1 MHAFA
6 SQRGRG
12 AAWVIAVYL
21 AALAVAS
28 LCVVALAGN
37 PLTAAAVA
45 DLAATVVVFA
55 FSRALRNSSLY
66 DPYWSVAPP
75 VLVLYWW
82 LQSAAGFHPLAW
94 LAFVLTCLWAVR
106 LTANWASGWQ
116 GLMDEDWRYRRLQQQ
131 LGFWYWPVSL
141 LGIHLLPTAVVFVGV
156 LPVFALLQSQGEVAW
171 GWALL
176 GAAVGLSAVA
186 LETQADRQLRR
197 FREVRTS
204 PDQLLTTGVWG
215 WCRHPNYL
223 GELGFWLSLGL
234 LARAAGVSWWLSSV
248 GFLVMLGLFVVVSIP
263 MIENKLLA
271 AKPGYAQYRA
281 RTFALLPVGLLVNR
295 KAGS

>member
-1 MHAFA
+1 MI
-6 SQRGRG
+6 
-12 AAWVIAVYL
+12 AAYL

-28 LCVVALAGN
+28 LSVVALAGN

-55 FSRALRNSSLY
+55 FSRSLRNSSLY

-197 FREVRTS
+197 FRELRTS

-281 RTFALLPVGLLVNR
+281 RTFALLPVGLFVNR
-295 KAGS
+295 KTGS